1 MLTENQRGF
10 ENTSTESCLRGDTA
24 SDDVTPVKYGGV
36 LELSALIKVALLAS
50 VRSNIAGDSTTAD
63 TIPLVAEIITLA
75 RDGRIHCVDATV

>member
-36 LELSALIKVALLAS
+36 LELSTLIEVALLSLRQIHHCRRLDNNINEPAGAS
-50 VRSNIAGDSTTAD
+50 EDDAD
-63 TIPLVAEIITLA
+63 TGA
-75 RDGRIHCVDATV
+75 